1 MKIAKLLSA
10 AAVAA
15 LIASP
20 AAADAI
26 NKGQYFGPQVV
37 PVFGIPLPV
46 GPIGTHD
53 VGGGLLGGLNLVNA
67 SANFGAVSGLV
78 PAWHAVGGAVGQIQ
92 TADQVKTSTFTLK
105 GKVTK
110 DCAFYTG
117 TGNQILD
124 FGTIG
129 IYADDRS
136 GPAAAFDMTND
147 AEVTIYSNLAGCN
160 AANLVSLSKNDIRGL
175 VNNASDGY
183 DTNVFQANLPYSV
196 DARYTAGPIGQV
208 VAATESTQIALSTTA
223 NWAGKEHGAWKSPMA
238 ISVKI
243 PAPSKSLLAGNYEG
257 DLTVEIRAY

>member
-20 AAADAI
+20 AAADVI
-26 NKGQYFGPQVV
+26 NKGQYYGPKLVSILGYPV
-37 PVFGIPLPV
+37 PI

-53 VGGGLLGGLNLVNA
+53 VDGGVIGALNLTNA
-67 SANFGAVSGLV
+67 SANFGAVSDLV
-78 PAWHAVGGAVGQIQ
+78 PAWHAFGGAVGQVQ
-92 TADQVKTSTFTLK
+92 TVEQVKTSTFTLK

-117 TGNQILD
+117 TGNQVLD

-136 GPAAAFDMTND
+136 GPAAAFDMTHD

-160 AANLVSLSKNDIRGL
+160 SANLVSLSKNDIRGL
-175 VNNASDGY
+175 VNNAGGGY

-196 DARYTAGPIGQV
+196 DARYTAAAIGQV

-243 PAPSKSLLAGNYEG
+243 PRPSKSLLAGNYEG

>member
-20 AAADAI
+20 AAADVI
-26 NKGQYFGPQVV
+26 NKGQYY
-37 PVFGIPLPV
+37 GIDYLPFWSL
-46 GPIGTHD
+46 GTHTINGND
-53 VGGGLLGGLNLVNA
+53 GGPHAVAAGLNLANA
-67 SANFGAVSGLV
+67 KAHFGAVSGLV
-78 PAWHAVGGAVGQIQ
+78 PAWHAFGGAVGQIQ
-92 TADQVKTSTFTLK
+92 TAEQVKTSTFTLK

-117 TGNQILD
+117 TGNQVLD

-136 GPAAAFDMTND
+136 GPAAAFDMTHD

-160 AANLVSLSKNDIRGL
+160 SANLVSLSKNDIRGL
-175 VNNASDGY
+175 VNNAGGGY

-196 DARYTAGPIGQV
+196 DARYTAAAIGQV

-243 PAPSKSLLAGNYEG
+243 PRPSKSLLAGNYEG

>member
-20 AAADAI
+20 AVADSI
-26 NKGQYFGPQVV
+26 NKGQYLGPNYNFPFNYGQHSVNGNAGWWQ
-37 PVFGIPLPV
+37 GIAA
-46 GPIGTHD
+46 D
-53 VGGGLLGGLNLVNA
+53 LNLANA
-67 SANFGAVSGLV
+67 QGDLGVISDLV
-78 PAWHAVGGAVGQIQ
+78 PAWHAFGGSVGNVGTAEQ
-92 TADQVKTSTFTLK
+92 TKTATFTLK

-117 TGNQILD
+117 SGNQVLD

-129 IYADDRS
+129 IYADDS
-136 GPAAAFDMTND
+136 AGPAAAFDMVAD

-160 AANLVSLSKNDIRGL
+160 SANLVSLSKNDIRGL
-175 VNNASDGY
+175 VNNAGGGY

-196 DARYTAGPIGQV
+196 DARYTAAPIGQV
-208 VAATESTQIALSTTA
+208 VNATESTQISLSTTG

-238 ISVKI
+238 IAVKI
-243 PAPSKSLLAGNYEG
+243 PRPSKSLLAGNYEG